1 MQIYG
6 ILLDD
11 EIGNERDGRM
21 KAKKEEE
28 KKRGEREKDLSWNL
42 DSQENMIWD
51 YLFWASLSAYP
62 RYMQLQLSK
71 TKLEVTLRTYCQKY
85 ACAKILSGGLAASAC
100 LERCKEKYIVLD

>member
-1 MQIYG
+1 MEGWKQ
-6 ILLDD
+6 
-11 EIGNERDGRM
+11 
-21 KAKKEEE
+21 KKEGGE
-28 KKRGEREKDLSWNL
+28 KERFILKSWFTREHDMRL
-42 DSQENMIWD
+42 
-51 YLFWASLSAYP
+51 LFWVSLSAFP